1 LNPADSEAYF
11 NLGVLLVAENQFDQ
25 AEEAYQKGLALQP
38 NSIEGQFNIG
48 AFYEFHK
55 EDLQKAKHHYQ
66 KYLDLGGTD
75 QRLQELLQ

>member
-1 LNPADSEAYF
+1 MVSQK
-11 NLGVLLVAENQFDQ
+11 QFDR
-25 AEEAYQKGLALQP
+25 AEEVYQKGLALQP
-38 NSIEGQFNIG
+38 NSVDGQFNMG

-75 QRLQELLQ
+75 NRIQELMK